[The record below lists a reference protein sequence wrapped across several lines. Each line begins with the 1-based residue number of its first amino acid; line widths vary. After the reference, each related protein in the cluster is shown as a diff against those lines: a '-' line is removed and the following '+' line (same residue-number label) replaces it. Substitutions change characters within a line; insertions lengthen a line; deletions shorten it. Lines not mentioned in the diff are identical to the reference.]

1 MTMKY
6 KTIAYDSAKHILA
19 MPDHYVSIARK
30 ATKATEA
37 GGMVV
42 KEGDRFIIKAGTI
55 YPSNDN
61 KAIGVVLQDYD
72 VTESDA
78 SMAIVLHGFIRADR
92 LPTQPSDA
100 ALKNLRMI
108 YFLKNDMTILQPA
121 DASVGDKLLVKEN
134 NINEIYF

>member
-30 ATKATEA
+30 AAKAKEA
-37 GGMVV
+37 GGMVT

-92 LPTQPSDA
+92 LHTPPSEA

-108 YFLKNDMTILQPA
+108 YFLKGDMTILQPA
-121 DASVGDKLLVKEN
+121 DTPVGS
-134 NINEIYF
+134 

>member
-19 MPDHYVSIARK
+19 MPDHYVPIARK
-30 ATKATEA
+30 GEKATA
-37 GGMVV
+37 VGGMVV

-61 KAIGVVLQDYD
+61 EAIGVVLQDYD
-72 VTESDA
+72 VTEGDV
-78 SMAIVLHGFIRADR
+78 SMAIVLHGFIRVDR
-92 LPTQPSDA
+92 LPATPTDA

-108 YFLKNDMTILQPA
+108 YFLKDDMTILQPK
-121 DASVGDKLLVKEN
+121 DASVGG
-134 NINEIYF
+134 

>member
-30 ATKATEA
+30 ATAA
-37 GGMVV
+37 DGMVV

-92 LPTQPSDA
+92 LPTLPSNA

-108 YFLKNDMTILQPA
+108 YFLKKDMTILQPA
-121 DASVGDKLLVKEN
+121 DASVGG
-134 NINEIYF
+134 

>member
-6 KTIAYDSAKHILA
+6 KTIAYGSAKHILA

-30 ATKATEA
+30 ATKATKA
-37 GGMVV
+37 SGMVV

-55 YPSNDN
+55 YPSNDD

-92 LPTQPSDA
+92 LPTPPSDA

-108 YFLKNDMTILQPA
+108 YFLKDAMPILQPT
-121 DASVGDKLLVKEN
+121 DASVGG
-134 NINEIYF
+134 

>member
-19 MPDHYVSIARK
+19 MPDHYVSIARTAAK
-30 ATKATEA
+30 ATKA
-37 GGMVV
+37 GNMVV

-92 LPTQPSDA
+92 LPTQPLDA

-108 YFLKNDMTILQPA
+108 YFLKGDGTILQPA
-121 DASVGDKLLVKEN
+121 DASLGG
-134 NINEIYF
+134 

>member
-19 MPDHYVSIARK
+19 IPDHYVSIARK
-30 ATKATEA
+30 ATKATEV
-37 GGMVV
+37 GGMVA

-92 LPTQPSDA
+92 LPTPPLDA

-108 YFLKNDMTILQPA
+108 YFLKEDMTILQPT
-121 DASVGDKLLVKEN
+121 DASVGG
-134 NINEIYF
+134 

>member
-30 ATKATEA
+30 ATKAS
-37 GGMVV
+37 GMVV

-92 LPTQPSDA
+92 LPIQPSNA

-108 YFLKNDMTILQPA
+108 YFLKNDMTILQPT
-121 DASVGDKLLVKEN
+121 DASVGG
-134 NINEIYF
+134 

>member
-1 MTMKY
+1 MKY

-30 ATKATEA
+30 AKKATEA
-37 GGMVV
+37 GDMVV

-92 LPTQPSDA
+92 LPNQPSDA

-108 YFLKNDMTILQPA
+108 YFLKNDMTILQPT
-121 DASVGDKLLVKEN
+121 DVSVGG
-134 NINEIYF
+134 

>member
-30 ATKATEA
+30 AAKATAA

-61 KAIGVVLQDYD
+61 RAIGVVLQDYD
-72 VTESDA
+72 VTESDV
-78 SMAIVLHGFIRADR
+78 SMAIVLHGFIRKDR
-92 LPTQPSDA
+92 LLVSPSPA
-100 ALKNLRMI
+100 ALKSLRMI
-108 YFLKNDMTILQPA
+108 YFLKDDMTILQPE
-121 DASVGDKLLVKEN
+121 DASVSG
-134 NINEIYF
+134 

>member
-6 KTIAYDSAKHILA
+6 KTITYNSAKHILA

-30 ATKATEA
+30 AVKATEV

-42 KEGDRFIIKAGTI
+42 KKDDRFIIEAGTI

-61 KAIGVVLQDYD
+61 SAIGVVLQDYD
-72 VTESDA
+72 VTESDV
-78 SMAIVLHGFIRADR
+78 SMAIVLHGFIRVDR
-92 LPTQPSDA
+92 LPKPPTSA

-108 YFLKNDMTILQPA
+108 YFLKDDMTILQPT
-121 DASVGDKLLVKEN
+121 DASVSG
-134 NINEIYF
+134 

>member
-30 ATKATEA
+30 ATKAD
-37 GGMVV
+37 GMVV

-55 YPSNDN
+55 YPSNDD

-92 LPTQPSDA
+92 LPTPPSNA

-121 DASVGDKLLVKEN
+121 DASVGG
-134 NINEIYF
+134 

>member
-6 KTIAYDSAKHILA
+6 KTIAYDSAKNILA

-30 ATKATEA
+30 ATQADS
-37 GGMVV
+37 MVS

-92 LPTQPSDA
+92 LPENPSDA

-108 YFLKNDMTILQPA
+108 YFLKKDMTILQPT
-121 DASVGDKLLVKEN
+121 DTSVGG
-134 NINEIYF
+134 

>member
-19 MPDHYVSIARK
+19 MPDHYVSIARTAAK
-30 ATKATEA
+30 ATKDD
-37 GGMVV
+37 GMVA
-42 KEGDRFIIKAGTI
+42 KKGDRFIIEAGTI

-78 SMAIVLHGFIRADR
+78 SMAIVLHGFIRVDR
-92 LPTQPSDA
+92 LPAPPSAA

-108 YFLKNDMTILQPA
+108 YFLKDDMTILQPT
-121 DASVGDKLLVKEN
+121 DASVGG
-134 NINEIYF
+134 

>member
-19 MPDHYVSIARK
+19 MPDHYVPIARK
-30 ATKATEA
+30 AAKATVA
-37 GGMVV
+37 DGMVV

-55 YPSNDN
+55 YPSNDDN
-61 KAIGVVLQDYD
+61 AIGVVLQDYD

-92 LPTQPSDA
+92 LPIPPSDA
-100 ALKNLRMI
+100 ALKKLRMI

-121 DASVGDKLLVKEN
+121 DASVSG
-134 NINEIYF
+134 

>member
-30 ATKATEA
+30 AAKATKAD
-37 GGMVV
+37 GMVV
-42 KEGDRFIIKAGTI
+42 KKGDRFIIKAGTI
-55 YPSNDN
+55 YPSNDD

-92 LPTQPSDA
+92 LPIRPSDA

-108 YFLKNDMTILQPA
+108 YFLKEDMTILQPA
-121 DASVGDKLLVKEN
+121 NASVGS
-134 NINEIYF
+134 

>member
-30 ATKATEA
+30 AKKATVA
-37 GGMVV
+37 NGMVT
-42 KEGDRFIIKAGTI
+42 KKGDRFIIKAGTI
-55 YPSNDN
+55 YPSNDDN
-61 KAIGVVLQDYD
+61 AIGVVLQDYD

-78 SMAIVLHGFIRADR
+78 SMAIVLHGFIRADL
-92 LPTQPSDA
+92 LPDTPSNA

-108 YFLKNDMTILQPA
+108 YFLKDDMTILQPPN
-121 DASVGDKLLVKEN
+121 ASVGG
-134 NINEIYF
+134 

>member
-6 KTIAYDSAKHILA
+6 KTIVYDSAKHILA

-108 YFLKNDMTILQPA
+108 YFLKNDMTILQPT
-121 DASVGDKLLVKEN
+121 DASIGG
-134 NINEIYF
+134 

>member
-6 KTIAYDSAKHILA
+6 KTIAYNSAKHILA

-30 ATKATEA
+30 GTKTS
-37 GGMVV
+37 GMVV
-42 KEGDRFIIKAGTI
+42 EEGDRFIIKAGTI
-55 YPSNDN
+55 YPSNDD

-78 SMAIVLHGFIRADR
+78 SMAIVLHGFIRVDR
-92 LPTQPSDA
+92 LPTSPSDA

-108 YFLKNDMTILQPA
+108 YFLKGDMTILQPA
-121 DASVGDKLLVKEN
+121 DASVDG
-134 NINEIYF
+134 

>member
-30 ATKATEA
+30 AEKATEV
-37 GGMVV
+37 GDLVV

-55 YPSNDN
+55 YPSNDE

-78 SMAIVLHGFIRADR
+78 SIAIVLHGFIRVDR
-92 LPTQPSDA
+92 LPTPPIGA

-108 YFLKNDMTILQPA
+108 YFLKKDMTILQPT
-121 DASVGDKLLVKEN
+121 DASVSG
-134 NINEIYF
+134 

>member
-1 MTMKY
+1 MPMKY

-19 MPDHYVSIARK
+19 MPDHYVSIARRAAK
-30 ATKATEA
+30 ATKIE
-37 GGMVV
+37 GMVV

-55 YPSNDN
+55 YPSNDD

-72 VTESDA
+72 VTEGDA

-92 LPTQPSDA
+92 LPIPPSAA

-108 YFLKNDMTILQPA
+108 YFLKNDMTILQPEN
-121 DASVGDKLLVKEN
+121 ASVGG
-134 NINEIYF
+134 

>member
-19 MPDHYVSIARK
+19 MPDHYVPIARK
-30 ATKATEA
+30 ATKDD
-37 GGMVV
+37 GMVV

-92 LPTQPSDA
+92 LPTPPSDA

-108 YFLKNDMTILQPA
+108 YFLKDDMTILQPA
-121 DASVGDKLLVKEN
+121 DVSVGG
-134 NINEIYF
+134 

>member
-37 GGMVV
+37 GSMVV

-92 LPTQPSDA
+92 LPITPSNE

-108 YFLKNDMTILQPA
+108 YFLKKDMTILQPA
-121 DASVGDKLLVKEN
+121 DTSVGG
-134 NINEIYF
+134 

>member
-19 MPDHYVSIARK
+19 MPDHYVSIARNATK
-30 ATKATEA
+30 ATKA
-37 GGMVV
+37 GGMVA

-92 LPTQPSDA
+92 LPDPPSVA

-108 YFLKNDMTILQPA
+108 YFLKDDMTILQPA
-121 DASVGDKLLVKEN
+121 DASVGG
-134 NINEIYF
+134 

>member
-92 LPTQPSDA
+92 LPNPPTAA

-121 DASVGDKLLVKEN
+121 DASVGS
-134 NINEIYF
+134 

>member
-19 MPDHYVSIARK
+19 MPDHYVSIARQAAK
-30 ATKATEA
+30 ATKAD
-37 GGMVV
+37 GMVV

-92 LPTQPSDA
+92 LPAQPSDA

-108 YFLKNDMTILQPA
+108 YFLKNDMTIL
-121 DASVGDKLLVKEN
+121 
-134 NINEIYF
+134 

>member
-30 ATKATEA
+30 AAKATKA

-92 LPTQPSDA
+92 LPIQPSDA

-121 DASVGDKLLVKEN
+121 DASVGS
-134 NINEIYF
+134 

>member
-37 GGMVV
+37 N
-42 KEGDRFIIKAGTI
+42 KSIDTDDKIIIKAGTI

-108 YFLKNDMTILQPA
+108 YFLKNDMTILQPT
-121 DASVGDKLLVKEN
+121 DASVGG
-134 NINEIYF
+134 

>member
-30 ATKATEA
+30 ATKA

-108 YFLKNDMTILQPA
+108 YFLKDDMTILQPA
-121 DASVGDKLLVKEN
+121 DASVGS
-134 NINEIYF
+134 

>member
-30 ATKATEA
+30 ATKATTV

-61 KAIGVVLQDYD
+61 KAIGVVLQNYD

-92 LPTQPSDA
+92 LPDPPSNA

-108 YFLKNDMTILQPA
+108 YFLKDDMTILQPT
-121 DASVGDKLLVKEN
+121 DASVGG
-134 NINEIYF
+134 

>member
-1 MTMKY
+1 MKY

-30 ATKATEA
+30 ATKVD
-37 GGMVV
+37 GMVV

-92 LPTQPSDA
+92 LPNPPSDA

-108 YFLKNDMTILQPA
+108 YFLKNDMTILQPT
-121 DASVGDKLLVKEN
+121 DASVGG
-134 NINEIYF
+134 

>member
-19 MPDHYVSIARK
+19 MPDHYVPIARK
-30 ATKATEA
+30 ATKAD
-37 GGMVV
+37 GMVV

-55 YPSNDN
+55 YPSNDD

-92 LPTQPSDA
+92 LPTPPSNA
-100 ALKNLRMI
+100 ALKSLRMI
-108 YFLKNDMTILQPA
+108 YFLKDDMTILQPA
-121 DASVGDKLLVKEN
+121 DASVSG
-134 NINEIYF
+134 

>member
-19 MPDHYVSIARK
+19 MPDHYVSIARKAIK

-92 LPTQPSDA
+92 LPIQPSDA

-108 YFLKNDMTILQPA
+108 YFLKSDMTILQPA
-121 DASVGDKLLVKEN
+121 DAAVDG
-134 NINEIYF
+134 